1 MKIKMKD
8 AGESPEF
15 GAFAAGD
22 VLDETRIPPETMQR
36 LIDRGLAE
44 EIKTES
50 TSKHKPPLRHED
62 TKKDET

>member
-36 LIDRGLAE
+36 LIDRGLA
-44 EIKTES
+44 IANQDQ
-50 TSKHKPPLRHED
+50 PQRHEG
-62 TKKDET
+62 TKKGGSLV